1 MSRIIRAGLRA
12 AVILCV
18 CLLNGCN
25 GKGPVDFEALNKRAA
40 KDYLTPVRPGIPG
53 GQPFWNVYSTKFTF
67 APAFDFPEAS
77 GADRYRFDLW
87 YLDNLWREIYLPVP
101 EKRPT
106 AEAQL
111 EKYSATSE
119 PTASFT
125 ATSPKAD
132 LSPVW
137 GTLPEGYYGLV
148 VTAVDATGQDITP
161 VGTWEFLRDFPF
173 CGPYPEP
180 VRSYRDAALMALWF
194 NHRTPLVRKIHD
206 WDPGTPYET
215 ENVFANKFIGSVICS
230 EVLMAREIPTY
241 RDECLEN
248 ARKAADLLISLA
260 QREGTPLAHFPPT
273 YYDSRILAGKA
284 RNDTKIGGTTVS
296 DLQEMTM
303 TLDALHAVRGYLDLY
318 DFCGERKY
326 FDEAVAVLQ
335 TYDRIV
341 DSTGFM
347 PKKLYLKTG
356 EGVNGAGA
364 LSGNLL
370 MVIRRLRKQYGIRDF
385 DGLADRC
392 ESWMNENA
400 IRNFHM
406 SAQFEDVSIDQHPYQ
421 NLTNITPDVYAR
433 YLLEKEDFTSEDLAV
448 ATDLLHFVEDQF
460 IHWDLPRNA
469 DGMFYCNVPGV
480 YEQYSC
486 RISIDSSND
495 AYINAAL
502 GMFDRTGDRLWYE
515 KARALMNTVVN
526 SQAVTGEIP
535 TFMGLEYGAPN
546 RYFWI
551 NCSLRSAQ
559 TLLRFAEYEERLD

>member
-1 MSRIIRAGLRA
+1 MKKIFVLLSVLLCA
-12 AVILCV
+12 ACAREGDV
-18 CLLNGCN
+18 NF
-25 GKGPVDFEALNKRAA
+25 KALNKQAA
-40 KDYLTPVRPGIPG
+40 REYLAPVRPGVPG

-67 APAFDFPEAS
+67 APAFDFPETA
-77 GADRYRFDLW
+77 GAEKYRFDLW

-101 EKRPT
+101 EQRPS
-106 AEAQL
+106 AQDQL
-111 EKYSATSE
+111 EKYKAVSE
-119 PTASFT
+119 PVASFM
-125 ATSPKAD
+125 AASPKAA

-148 VTAVDATGQDITP
+148 VTAVDASGQDIAP

-194 NHRTPLVRKIHD
+194 NHRQPLVQKIHD
-206 WDPGTPYET
+206 WDPDTLYES
-215 ENVFANKFIGSVICS
+215 ENVFANKFIGSVISS
-230 EVLMAREIPTY
+230 EVLMAQQIPTF

-260 QREGTPLAHFPPT
+260 QPEGTPLAHFPPT
-273 YYDSRILAGKA
+273 YYDSQILAGKA
-284 RNDTKIGGTTVS
+284 RNDTRIGGTTVS

-303 TLDALHAVRGYLDLY
+303 TLDALHAVRGYLNLY

-326 FDEAVAVLQ
+326 FDEAIAILR
-335 TYDRIV
+335 TYDRLV

-347 PKKLYLKTG
+347 PKKLYIKTG

-370 MVIRRLRKQYGIRDF
+370 TVIRRLRKQYDIRDF

-392 ESWMNENA
+392 ERWMNENA
-400 IRNFHM
+400 IRDF
-406 SAQFEDVSIDQHPYQ
+406 Q
-421 NLTNITPDVYAR
+421 NLTNITPNVYAR
-433 YLLEKEDFTSEDLAV
+433 YLLEKETVSQEDLTV

-460 IHWDLPRNA
+460 IHWGLPRNA

-502 GMFDRTGDRLWYE
+502 SMYDRTGDRLWYE

-535 TFMGLEYGAPN
+535 TFMGLQYGAPN